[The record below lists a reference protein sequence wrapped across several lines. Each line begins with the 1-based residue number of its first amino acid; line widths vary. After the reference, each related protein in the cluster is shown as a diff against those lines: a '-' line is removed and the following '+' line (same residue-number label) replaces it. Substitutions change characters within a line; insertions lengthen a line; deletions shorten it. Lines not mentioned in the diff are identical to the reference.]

1 MITEAIAR
9 VDKTSAANVAA
20 EILVLL
26 EVLGVSPPTL
36 GEVVELMFGSGSVI
50 AGLVTFLCSRN
61 S

>member
-1 MITEAIAR
+1 MVMITEAIAR
-9 VDKTSAANVAA
+9 VDN

-26 EVLGVSPPTL
+26 EVLGVSPSTL